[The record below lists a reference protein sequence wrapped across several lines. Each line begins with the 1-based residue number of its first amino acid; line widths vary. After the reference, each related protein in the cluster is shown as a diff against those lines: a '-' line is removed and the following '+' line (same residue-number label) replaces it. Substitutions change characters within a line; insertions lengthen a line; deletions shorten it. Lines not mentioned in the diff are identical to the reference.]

1 MRPALA
7 GELEITFDS
16 TDGQRSRK
24 ATRPATIAWR
34 STRKLPVYVADN
46 LDDYVAATDWAVY
59 AQAMAIARAR
69 EVAFAIGGGLAV
81 SLYTGQWRPSRDI
94 DLYVL
99 TEQRQALIDG
109 LLAAGLRDLHD
120 DKPYD
125 RNWIFRATRDD
136 VIVDVIWATA
146 NQTAQVERRWLAS
159 GARAE
164 LHGVELP
171 LLAPEEVLWSKV
183 HVMQR
188 DRCDWPDLLNLL
200 YTQGPLLHWSRLLTL
215 LAGDE
220 RLLGALLQLFAWVA
234 PARAQQL
241 PAWLWGKLD
250 LPPADRLEPIGRD
263 DSRIRLLDSRPWFT
277 DVAP

>member
-7 GELEITFDS
+7 GELDTTDS
-16 TDGQRSRK
+16 RPGLRK
-24 ATRPATIAWR
+24 PARPAAVAWR
-34 STRKLPVYVADN
+34 STRKLPVFLPPAPEAYISAADW
-46 LDDYVAATDWAVY
+46 VVY
-59 AQAMAIARAR
+59 AQAMQVARAQG
-69 EVAFAIGGGLAV
+69 VAFAIGGGLAV

-94 DLYVL
+94 DLYVVP
-99 TEQRQALIDG
+99 EQRQLLIDG
-109 LLAAGLRDLHD
+109 LLASGLRDLHD

-125 RNWIFRATRDD
+125 RGWIFRATRDD
-136 VIVDVIWATA
+136 VIVDVIWGTA
-146 NQTAQVERRWLAS
+146 NHTAQVERRWLTG

-171 LLAPEEVLWSKV
+171 LLAPEEVLWSKL

-200 YTQGPLLHWSRLLTL
+200 YTQGPQLHWARLLTL

-220 RLLGALLQLFAWVA
+220 RLLASLLMLFTWVA

-241 PAWLWGKLD
+241 PPWLWSKLD
-250 LPPADRLEPIGRD
+250 LPGTERLEPIVRD
-263 DSRIRLLDSRPWFT
+263 DSRVRLLDSRPWFT
-277 DVAP
+277 EVTP